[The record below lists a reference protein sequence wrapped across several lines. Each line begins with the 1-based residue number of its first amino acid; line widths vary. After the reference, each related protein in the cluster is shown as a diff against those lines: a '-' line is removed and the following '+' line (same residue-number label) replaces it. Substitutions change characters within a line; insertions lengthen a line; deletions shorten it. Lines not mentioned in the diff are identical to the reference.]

1 MKIRS
6 GFVSNSSSSSF
17 VIAIK
22 QNATIAE
29 IRESLKKS
37 KKDFDEVAKWL
48 GDAEDI
54 ENQIGVLSGDCGA
67 DVLEFVAQSLYYG
80 YMIGLDVEGWHVSAD
95 NFGNDGD
102 NTFSMIMYNLGSF
115 NDDVLK
121 IKSFN

>member
-22 QNATIAE
+22 QKATIAE

-48 GDAEDI
+48 GGTEDI
-54 ENQIGVLSGDCGA
+54 EDELGVLSGDLGA
-67 DVLEFVAQSLYYG
+67 DILEFVAQNLYCN

-95 NFGNDGD
+95 EFGDDGD
-102 NTFSMIMYNLGSF
+102 DTFSSIMYNVGSF